1 MTIAM
6 MMTETVAPV
15 AAGAVE
21 QPPVIR
27 TNSISRALTP
37 SCNDTYY
44 EQIDDDDDG
53 GGDTGG
59 YRDDDKGA
67 LIHFSVADAHRSY

>member
-1 MTIAM
+1 
-6 MMTETVAPV
+6 MMTERLAPV
-15 AAGAVE
+15 AAGAGE

-44 EQIDDDDDG
+44 EQIEDDDDDHG
-53 GGDTGG
+53 GNTGG

-67 LIHFSVADAHRSY
+67 IIHLLGR

>member
-1 MTIAM
+1 MTIAIMMM

-27 TNSISRALTP
+27 TNSISRSLTP
-37 SCNDTYY
+37 SCNDIVLQKVITVMM
-44 EQIDDDDDG
+44 I
-53 GGDTGG
+53 TVTNTVCTS
-59 YRDDDKGA
+59 
-67 LIHFSVADAHRSY
+67 IHFWTSRSV